1 VAITRQRAESSTR
14 HGGLWSRLRRS
25 LTQLEADQVAEQ
37 VEWASSNATPMAQCS
52 IGERVCVE
60 GLVRAVTLRPL
71 NSNPTVEIDLF
82 DGTSSVTVSWIGRR
96 KLPGITPGRRLVVHG
111 RLAGS
116 DVHPVIFNP
125 RYELRPGVE

>member
-1 VAITRQRAESSTR
+1 MAITRQRSDASAR
-14 HGGLWSRLRRS
+14 NAGIWSRLRRS

-37 VEWASSNATPMAQCS
+37 VEWASSHATPMSQCS

-82 DGTSSVTVSWIGRR
+82 DGTSSVTVAWIGRR
-96 KLPGITPGRRLVVHG
+96 KLPGITPGRRMVVHG